1 MARTEIW
8 LYSVGDGVS
17 PGSYHYIN
25 GTALCNEG
33 SDKIGE
39 NEDAVMAAEDLKA
52 CYTSEDE
59 DDDEPEI
66 AIVIKKFN
74 DEDDLIEEVINRIV

>member
-1 MARTEIW
+1 MTRTETW
-8 LYSVGDGVS
+8 LYSVGDGAS

-33 SDKIGE
+33 ADKIGE
-39 NEDAVMAAEDLKA
+39 DEDAATAAEDLKA
-52 CYTSEDE
+52 CYTSDDE

-66 AIVIKKFN
+66 AIVIKTFD
-74 DEDDLIEEVINRIV
+74 DEDDLIEEVIDRIV